1 MIGALP
7 SGEAS
12 ATAVAGSSPRSV
24 ASAVAREAI
33 RIYEEEDF
41 PARVR
46 KLEAPFLGGLR
57 ELKSHALVGDVR
69 GKGLLAGVELVWHKR
84 TREAFPRHR
93 RIGAICAGIAEKH
106 GLILRAIG
114 DTLALCPPLVINED
128 EIAELLKRLERAL
141 DETAMTLSDR

>member
-1 MIGALP
+1 MLF
-7 SGEAS
+7 
-12 ATAVAGSSPRSV
+12 RS
-24 ASAVAREAI
+24 
-33 RIYEEEDF
+33 
-41 PARVR
+41 
-46 KLEAPFLGGLR
+46 EAPFLGGLR
-57 ELKSHALVGDVR
+57 KLKSHALVGDVR

-84 TREAFPRHR
+84 TREAFPRDR